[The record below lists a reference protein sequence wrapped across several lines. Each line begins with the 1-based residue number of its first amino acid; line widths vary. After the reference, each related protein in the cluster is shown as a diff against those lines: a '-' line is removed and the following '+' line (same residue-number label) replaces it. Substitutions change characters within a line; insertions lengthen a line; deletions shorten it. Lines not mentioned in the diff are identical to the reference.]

1 MVQSCENVKRFYDED
16 VDAEWNR
23 LLKARFEFDINR
35 HFIAKYLKPGQ
46 KVLDCGGGPGR
57 YSLWLAEQGCD
68 VTLFDLSEGNVAF
81 AKNKAQQ
88 LGLSLRALSGDA
100 RDLGALKAERFDHIL
115 LMGPM
120 YHLLEENDRIASVN
134 ACLSL
139 LKPGGTLSV
148 SFISSYAGIL
158 YYLRE
163 MPEAILKPEVQAD
176 YKFMEDDLPFSGM
189 AFTDAY
195 FIRQQ
200 DVLPFM
206 EQFPLK
212 TLHHLS
218 SEGIYSPWYQTLQS
232 QGEEAYQA
240 YLKFAVAT
248 CERENLLSFAEHFLY
263 IGRKCDKTLY

>member
-1 MVQSCENVKRFYDED
+1 MTQSCETVKRFYDEG
-16 VDAEWNR
+16 VEEEWSR
-23 LLKARFEFDINR
+23 LAKYRFEFDINR
-35 HFIAKYLKPGQ
+35 HFIAKYLKPGE

-57 YSLWLAEQGCD
+57 YSLWLAEYGCD
-68 VTLFDLSEGNVAF
+68 VTLYDLSEGNVAF
-81 AKNKAQQ
+81 AKNKAQE
-88 LGLSLRALSGDA
+88 LGISLRALSGDA
-100 RDLGALKAERFDHIL
+100 RDLSALKGERFDHIL

-120 YHLLEENDRIASVN
+120 YHLLEENDRVAAVN

-139 LKPGGTLSV
+139 LKPDGTLSV

-163 MPEAILKPEVQAD
+163 MPEAILNPEVQAD
-176 YKFMEDDLPFSGM
+176 YKYMEDDLPFSGM

-212 TLHHLS
+212 TLHYLS
-218 SEGIYSPWYQTLQS
+218 SEGIFSPWYRTLQS
-232 QGEEAYQA
+232 QGEEAYQT

-263 IGRKCDKTLY
+263 IGRKCD

>member
-1 MVQSCENVKRFYDED
+1 MLQSCETIQKFYDEG
-16 VDAEWNR
+16 VEVEWGR
-23 LLKARFEFDINR
+23 LERHRFEFDINR
-35 HFIAKYLKPGQ
+35 HFIAKHVKPGE

-57 YSLWLAEQGCD
+57 YSLWLASLGCD
-68 VTLFDLSEGNVAF
+68 VTLFDLSPANVGF
-81 AKNKAQQ
+81 AQAKACE
-88 LGLSLRALSGDA
+88 LGLSLKAVAGDA
-100 RDLGALKAERFDHIL
+100 RDLSALKGERFDHIL

-120 YHLLEENDRIASVN
+120 YHLLEESDRVAAVN
-134 ACLSL
+134 ASLAL
-139 LKPGGTLSV
+139 LKPGGTLCA

-163 MPEAILKPEVQAD
+163 MPGAILEPDVQAN
-176 YKFMEDDLPFSGM
+176 YKYMEDDLPFSGP

-206 EQFPLK
+206 RRFPLK
-212 TLHHLS
+212 TLHLLS
-218 SEGIYSPWYQTLQS
+218 SEGIYSPWYASLQE

-240 YLKFAVAT
+240 YLKFAFAT

-263 IGRKCDKTLY
+263 IGEKEA